1 MKLNINRIMKS
12 TKHFVVK
19 HSPEILTGI
28 GVAGMV
34 SAAVMAVKATPKAL
48 YLLDR
53 EEEERIDV
61 LLTDD
66 PNMSLEDAHAIA
78 ELKPVEKIQ
87 TAWKAYIPALV
98 TGALSIVCII
108 GASRVNTKRNA
119 ALATAYSLSESA
131 LKEYQTKV
139 IEAVGEEK
147 ASEITE
153 QVHKELIDK
162 AIKDDEA
169 AYRKASKDWQ
179 NKEVIPDSDEVLCY
193 DVCSGRQFKSSKYTL
208 QSAENEIN
216 KIMRDEMYASL
227 NEFYY
232 LIGLKST
239 SMGDILGWNMDD
251 GYLNLSLSS
260 NVTEDGKPCLVVDY
274 NIAPRY
280 DYENLL

>member
-48 YLLDR
+48 YLLDQ

-87 TAWKAYIPALV
+87 TAWKAYIPALA
-98 TGALSIVCII
+98 TGALSIGCII

-139 IEAVGEEK
+139 IESVGEEK

-153 QVHKELIDK
+153 KVHKELIDK
-162 AIKDDEA
+162 AIKDDE
-169 AYRKASKDWQ
+169 YRQHLIDQTYNMA
-179 NKEVIPDSDEVLCY
+179 L
-193 DVCSGRQFKSSKYTL
+193 KYTWEYAAD
-208 QSAENEIN
+208 SWIKEWG
-216 KIMRDEMYASL
+216 DEEYVA
-227 NEFYY
+227 NY
-232 LIGLKST
+232 
-239 SMGDILGWNMDD
+239 
-251 GYLNLSLSS
+251 
-260 NVTEDGKPCLVVDY
+260 
-274 NIAPRY
+274 IA
-280 DYENLL
+280 NN